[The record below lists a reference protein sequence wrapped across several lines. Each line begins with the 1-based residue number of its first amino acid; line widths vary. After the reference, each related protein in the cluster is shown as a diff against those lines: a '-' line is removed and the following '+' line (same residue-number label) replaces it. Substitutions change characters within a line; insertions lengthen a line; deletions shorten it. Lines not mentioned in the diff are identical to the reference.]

1 MMAYVILHSPKKHE
15 CRHKQHRAS
24 VGTEYAAHFAQTGNI
39 IIEMLHDIK
48 SGDQIERRISEG
60 QTLRRTLLY
69 FIQSARPAEVE
80 GFTGNVNSFGRA
92 ELGQH
97 LEIGAGAATHIQNP
111 RPLLPE
117 IPANFLDELGDDAP
131 PAR

>member
-48 SGDQIERRISEG
+48 SGDQIERGICERQALS
-60 QTLRRTLLY
+60 RALLY
-69 FIQSARPAEVE
+69 LDEASRPTEIERCGGDINTFSCSEV
-80 GFTGNVNSFGRA
+80 R
-92 ELGQH
+92 QH
-97 LEIGAGAATHIQNP
+97 L
-111 RPLLPE
+111 
-117 IPANFLDELGDDAP
+117 
-131 PAR
+131 